1 VTPAPGLGARLAA
14 APPRTRALL
23 VAGAAAAALLL
34 AIADDPLL
42 QTAGRASLAVLAIGA
57 AALLVRRRGS
67 MVPRDAVIEVVSQRH
82 LSRDAAVALVRVG
95 GRELLVGHGGG
106 GVRLLADLG
115 AALGSGVGDGA
126 RP

>member
-1 VTPAPGLGARLAA
+1 MPASGLGARLAA

-57 AALLVRRRGS
+57 AALFVRRRGS
-67 MVPRDAVIEVVSQRH
+67 MVPRDVAIEVVGQCH
-82 LSRDAAVALVRVG
+82 LSRDAAVALLRVG
-95 GRELLVGHGGG
+95 GRELLVGHGAG
-106 GVRLLADLG
+106 GVRMLVDFG
-115 AALGSGVGDGA
+115 AATGQGHGA
-126 RP
+126 LP